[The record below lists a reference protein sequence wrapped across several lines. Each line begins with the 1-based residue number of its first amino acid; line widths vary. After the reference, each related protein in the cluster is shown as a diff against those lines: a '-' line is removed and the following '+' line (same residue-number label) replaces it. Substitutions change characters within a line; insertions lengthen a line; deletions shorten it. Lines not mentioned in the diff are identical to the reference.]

1 TRINEL
7 DFEFIDGGPDLEQQL
22 DSVDSWTALREAVE
36 LSLSRQNL
44 DTHLW
49 WRHAADARKRLLDGK
64 STIRS
69 SEDAAD
75 ATAVILACAR
85 AKVVLEGSWVD
96 VWYCVELA
104 DLARAMAAYAC
115 VGLPA
120 TRPSLDDPVF
130 QEVESQLQHLEVSA
144 HDAAIILCAQRRCGR
159 LSAEVVRDLWR
170 RSMDGRLSELS
181 PILLA
186 A

>member
-1 TRINEL
+1 MP
-7 DFEFIDGGPDLEQQL
+7 FIFQP
-22 DSVDSWTALREAVE
+22 R

-85 AKVVLEGSWVD
+85 AKVEPRTGVYASWIRAVLAS
-96 VWYCVELA
+96 
-104 DLARAMAAYAC
+104 
-115 VGLPA
+115 
-120 TRPSLDDPVF
+120 TRGTSN
-130 QEVESQLQHLEVSA
+130 
-144 HDAAIILCAQRRCGR
+144 
-159 LSAEVVRDLWR
+159 
-170 RSMDGRLSELS
+170 
-181 PILLA
+181 
-186 A
+186 